1 MSQPFE
7 PGDFL
12 IFQLESGYGLIRVLG
27 VEKDREPPIW
37 HVSVYEELFPE
48 VEWAEQAIEQPQ
60 SLHLYKPH
68 LALTER
74 AFERTPTAKLK
85 HVPLSEIDLAAYQ
98 QWQQSAERPVFDR
111 SLLLLLGMR

>member
-12 IFQLESGYGLIRVLG
+12 VYQLESGFGLVRVLG
-27 VEKDREPPIW
+27 FDNDNERRIW
-37 HVSVYEELFPE
+37 HISVYEELFPDID
-48 VEWAEQAIEQPQ
+48 WAEKALDQVE
-60 SLHLYKPH
+60 SLHLSKSH

-74 AFERTPTAKLK
+74 AFDRTPTAKLK
-85 HVPLSEIDLAAYQ
+85 HVPLSESDLEPYR
-98 QWQQSAERPVFDR
+98 QWLQSAERPVFDR